1 MEINNLTSSFP
12 LPENLNTLK
21 FASNFQYRNY
31 LTQNGNNILNID
43 NNNFILK
50 QKDNCNYY
58 QTKTPVNNQQPFIY
72 NLNNIREKPYGYTE
86 SNLKNNYIS
95 KRIKEYREN
104 NFIVVNTSEYIHNIP
119 HNFQY
124 SNVKNQ

>member
-50 QKDNCNYY
+50 QKITVIIIK
-58 QTKTPVNNQQPFIY
+58 QKLLLIINNH
-72 NLNNIREKPYGYTE
+72 L
-86 SNLKNNYIS
+86 YI
-95 KRIKEYREN
+95 I
-104 NFIVVNTSEYIHNIP
+104 
-119 HNFQY
+119 
-124 SNVKNQ
+124 